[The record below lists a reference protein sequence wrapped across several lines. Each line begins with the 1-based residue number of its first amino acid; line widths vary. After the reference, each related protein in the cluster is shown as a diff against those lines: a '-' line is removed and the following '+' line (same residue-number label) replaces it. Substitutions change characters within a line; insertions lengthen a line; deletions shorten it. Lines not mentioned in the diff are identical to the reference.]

1 MTSED
6 QSPMYEESATNRVD
20 NAEKFTGVFA
30 NLTRHERAEI
40 ARLLIEVRMRVKE
53 REKAEEEKE

>member
-6 QSPMYEESATNRVD
+6 QNHIAEESATNRVD

-30 NLTRHERAEI
+30 NLTRHEKAEI
-40 ARLLIEVRMRVKE
+40 ARLIINVRMRVEE